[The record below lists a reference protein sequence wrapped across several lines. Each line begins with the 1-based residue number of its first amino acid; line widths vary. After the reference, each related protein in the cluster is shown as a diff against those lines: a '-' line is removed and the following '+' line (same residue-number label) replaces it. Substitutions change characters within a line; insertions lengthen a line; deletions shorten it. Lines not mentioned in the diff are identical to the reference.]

1 MRSLVVWPLL
11 LSSLGLSNCT
21 APTAESASTT
31 APVAAS
37 AYGGVSTGIAT
48 GGVPGP
54 DATHRRV
61 QAADILSRDTMY
73 AATLPVLNDPD
84 GSIRIRIL
92 VNPQAH
98 MLEKITVLSTP
109 YQSTVTYKQVG
120 EGVGNYEPTTGH
132 YYFLTIYQK
141 IRKLPAG
148 LTDYGSLQE
157 IRGWVK
163 PGAATAAVAHKV
175 AM

>member
-1 MRSLVVWPLL
+1 MRSLFIWPLL

-37 AYGGVSTGIAT
+37 AHGRISTGIAT

-54 DATHRRV
+54 DSTHRRV
-61 QAADILSRDTMY
+61 QAEDILSGDTVY

-84 GSIRIRIL
+84 GSIRIRIM

-98 MLEKITVLSTP
+98 TLEKITLLSTP
-109 YQSTVTYKQVG
+109 NQSTVTYKQVG
-120 EGVGNYEPTTGH
+120 EGVGKYEPTTGH
-132 YYFLTIYQK
+132 YYFITVYQK
-141 IRKLPAG
+141 IRRLTAG
-148 LTDYGSLQE
+148 RTDYGSLQE
-157 IRGWVK
+157 IGGWVK